1 LADNLAYRRGAEK
14 LKLSFQ
20 NDVIGLSAETPDE
33 QEICAL
39 LAVADGHVFQLHAS
53 SGRGMAFSMIG
64 PEDAARRAPLNV
76 VQSIAPRFAPISNL
90 AHTPFELGGQRYAS
104 IEGFW
109 QGLKRL
115 DPVERRAMAKLW
127 GGEARERGASVDQPA
142 EFHYEGVKIAAG
154 SPEHWALMRAA
165 CEAKFTQH
173 DEARI
178 ALLATEERW
187 LTHKVRRDSRTIP
200 GPIMA
205 DIWMQIRARL
215 RDEAGSRQ

>member
-1 LADNLAYRRGAEK
+1 MN
-14 LKLSFQ
+14 LSFR
-20 NDVIGLSAETPDE
+20 NNVIGLSAETPDE
-33 QEICAL
+33 REICAL
-39 LAVADGHVFQLHAS
+39 LGAADGHVFQLHATTD
-53 SGRGMAFSMIG
+53 RGMAFSDIG
-64 PEDAARRAPLNV
+64 PEEDARRAPLNI
-76 VQSIAPRFAPISNL
+76 VQSIAPHFAPISNL

-115 DPVERRAMAKLW
+115 DPVERRAIAMLW
-127 GGEARERGASVDQPA
+127 GGEAKGRGGSVDQPT
-142 EFHYEGVKIAAG
+142 EFVYEGVIIAAG

-178 ALLATEERW
+178 ALLATGERW

-200 GPIMA
+200 GAIMA
-205 DIWMQIRARL
+205 DIWMRIRARL
-215 RDEAGSRQ
+215 QQDEAARQ